1 MKNELLDPA
10 FYPFFMKKL
19 QERLSGSSVMPIDQ
33 VERIRQSIEFVLE
46 IGEEG
51 KLHERFEQGKAKL
64 KDRLAELQV
73 IYQGITDNYQSFGIE
88 SLEES
93 LSEIGNFFTKYDIE
107 YGAAE
112 VDQAFLDYQ
121 LAESVP
127 ADFLGIDFYECY
139 LQNLAAEVFFLKS
152 IPEHQ
157 IYELLNH
164 YQQKLGFDY
173 RKDVN
178 NLFEIVF
185 RQMIGKLLV
194 GKSGVN
200 SLLLNR
206 IEAQYVM
213 ERIKNQNSFPEL
225 DPLFQN
231 NDYYRRVFLQLR
243 SRVFQLK
250 VSESAVHFF
259 IITTP
264 KKKTLELPPTMSSS
278 CFNQLMEAYSVADK
292 KGKITLITKNIS
304 APEDFEEYLK
314 VTSESPQFYKRLFK
328 ELDKDFIKA
337 LLLVV
342 MNNYACKAYEEIV
355 DTSTSNVLLNL
366 LKDYI
371 KTLGLEQRFELFTT
385 IEEYQLVPN
394 DFS

>member
-33 VERIRQSIEFVLE
+33 AERIRQSIEFVLE
-46 IGEEG
+46 SGEEG
-51 KLHERFEQGKAKL
+51 KLPERFEQGKAKL
-64 KDRLAELQV
+64 KDRLAELQD
-73 IYQGITDNYQSFGIE
+73 IYQGIVDNYQSFGIE

-139 LQNLAAEVFFLKS
+139 LQNLAAEVLFLKS

-157 IYELLNH
+157 IYELLDH

-173 RKDVN
+173 CKDVN

-194 GKSGVN
+194 GKSGIN

-206 IEAQYVM
+206 IEAQYVL
-213 ERIKNQNSFPEL
+213 ERIKNQTHFPEL
-225 DPLFQN
+225 DPLFQK

-243 SRVFQLK
+243 SRVLQLI

-264 KKKTLELPPTMSSS
+264 KKKLLELPPTMSSI
-278 CFNQLMEAYSVADK
+278 CFNQLMEAYSVADQ
-292 KGKITLITKNIS
+292 KGKINLIATNIS
-304 APEDFEEYLK
+304 TPEDLEEYLK
-314 VTSESPQFYKRLFK
+314 VSSESSEFYKSLFK
-328 ELDKDFIKA
+328 GFDKNFIKI
-337 LLLVV
+337 LLLAI
-342 MNNYACKAYEEIV
+342 MNNYGCKTYEDIV
-355 DTSTSNVLLNL
+355 DTTAPDTLFNF

-371 KTLGLEQRFELFTT
+371 KTSVSKQRFELFTT

>member
-19 QERLSGSSVMPIDQ
+19 QERLSGSSVMPIDRA
-33 VERIRQSIEFVLE
+33 ERIRQSIEFVLE
-46 IGEEG
+46 SGEEG
-51 KLHERFEQGKAKL
+51 KLPERFEQGKAKL
-64 KDRLAELQV
+64 KDRLAELQD
-73 IYQGITDNYQSFGIE
+73 IYQGIMDNYQSFGIE

-112 VDQAFLDYQ
+112 IDQAFLDYQ

-127 ADFLGIDFYECY
+127 ADFLGIDFYERY
-139 LQNLAAEVFFLKS
+139 LQNLAAEILFLKG

-157 IYELLNH
+157 IYELLDH

-194 GKSGVN
+194 GKSGIN

-206 IEAQYVM
+206 VEAQYVL
-213 ERIKNQNSFPEL
+213 ERIKNQTTFPEL
-225 DPLFQN
+225 DPVFQK

-243 SRVFQLK
+243 SRVLQLI

-264 KKKTLELPPTMSSS
+264 KKKLLELPPTMSSI
-278 CFNQLMEAYSVADK
+278 CFNQLMDAYSVADQ
-292 KGKITLITKNIS
+292 KGKINLIATNIS
-304 APEDFEEYLK
+304 TPEDLEEYLK
-314 VTSESPQFYKRLFK
+314 VSSESSEFYKSLFK
-328 ELDKDFIKA
+328 GFNKNFIKI
-337 LLLVV
+337 LLLVI
-342 MNNYACKAYEEIV
+342 MNNYGCETYEDIV
-355 DTSTSNVLLNL
+355 DTTARETFSDL

-371 KTLGLEQRFELFTT
+371 KTLNLKQRFELFTT
-385 IEEYQLVPN
+385 IEECQLVPN